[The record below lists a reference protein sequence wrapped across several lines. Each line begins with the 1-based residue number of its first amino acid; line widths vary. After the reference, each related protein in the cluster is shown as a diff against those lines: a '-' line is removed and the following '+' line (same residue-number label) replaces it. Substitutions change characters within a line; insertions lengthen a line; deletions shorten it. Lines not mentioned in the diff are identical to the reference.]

1 MADSSSMDQEAEGWF
16 QDDSSVLYLLC
27 SLFLLLLYR
36 LHLRSSDIRSQ
47 RLATPSVFGT
57 PLVVKPTRYQVC
69 RGCAP
74 LLPRHFHILKESLGL
89 GKKTTVSK
97 AFESFNFG

>member
-69 RGCAP
+69 RCCAP
-74 LLPRHFHILKESLGL
+74 LLPRHLCSYIEGVFGPRKENNSLKGL
-89 GKKTTVSK
+89 
-97 AFESFNFG
+97 